1 MYLETKI
8 VPSSETRKFS
18 PFKKTQIA
26 HQAAEREEEAV
37 DDSQQPKQQTLET
50 YPITVLL
57 KITQRT
63 TTIPPPSLCDH
74 QPIPKPLELVAQ
86 MTRRAKRAW
95 RES

>member
-37 DDSQQPKQQTLET
+37 DDSQQPTAKATNPRNIPHNSAFENNT
-50 YPITVLL
+50 ENNNN
-57 KITQRT
+57 
-63 TTIPPPSLCDH
+63 PPPLA
-74 QPIPKPLELVAQ
+74 L
-86 MTRRAKRAW
+86 
-95 RES
+95 